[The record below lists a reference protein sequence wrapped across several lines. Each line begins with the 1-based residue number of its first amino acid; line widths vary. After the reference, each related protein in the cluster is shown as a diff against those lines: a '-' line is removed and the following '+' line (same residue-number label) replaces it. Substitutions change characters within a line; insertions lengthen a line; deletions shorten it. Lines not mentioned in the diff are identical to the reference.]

1 MKLYRIANSGYAG
14 DLSGTGAKLYGG
26 RWNRLGTAM
35 VYLASSR
42 SLAVLEVLV
51 HLPATL
57 IKDNFSV
64 TEFEFTG
71 YSTFEFDVNQL
82 PENWNEFPAPAILQS
97 LGEHFIKANEFL
109 LMKVPSAIVDNEF
122 NYLLNPHHELLRE
135 IKLLSLKHF
144 KFDQR
149 LKS

>member
-1 MKLYRIANSGYAG
+1 MKLYRIANSEYAV

-42 SLAVLEVLV
+42 PLAVLEVLV

-57 IKDNFSV
+57 IKTNFSIA
-64 TEFEFTG
+64 EFEFTDD
-71 YSTFEFDVNQL
+71 SIFEFDVNQL
-82 PENWNEFPAPAILQS
+82 PENWNEFPAPTIMQA
-97 LGEHFIKANEFL
+97 LGEHFIKTNKFL

-122 NYLLNPHHELLRE
+122 NYLLNPHHKLVTE
-135 IKLLSLKHF
+135 IKLVSVKSFRL
-144 KFDQR
+144 DQR
-149 LKS
+149 LRS